1 MSDQP
6 APGPG
11 SERRA
16 TDGLDWDAHPS
27 PVFSSELGSPQ
38 ETLPLPSTQTPPAT
52 NRIDSPHTAPGRFFI
67 IALAAACAVIGGI
80 VAGASVAYLDGND
93 GGNPAATDGTTP
105 TANGA
110 TLNVQQTSIITDVA
124 SKSRPG
130 VVRIEST
137 HRVPGG
143 VEHDVG
149 SGIVF
154 DTDGHILTNAHVVL
168 DTDSL
173 KVILADGTER
183 PAILVGHDY
192 PFTDLAVLQ
201 IGPGNLQPIEPGDS
215 SALKLGE
222 TVIAIGN
229 PLAEFDG
236 SVSVG
241 VVSGLDRHRM
251 LDDVDQAGLIQTDA
265 AVNSGNSGGALL
277 NLQGQFIGIPTVV
290 LRDAGSGAAVEGIA
304 FALPS
309 NRILP
314 IARQIIA
321 DGASYPRPS
330 LGLDARDLTPET
342 LSRIAR
348 PAVSEGAVVVSVTPG
363 GAAAVAGIQTGDII
377 TKVGV
382 EDVKTGAPLL
392 NALEQHKP
400 GETVRVVLNRNGRII
415 EADVRLTKRG

>member
-1 MSDQP
+1 MSSQSE
-6 APGPG
+6 PG
-11 SERRA
+11 STRDRRA
-16 TDGLDWDAHPS
+16 TDGLDWVSGPSESPPSRSASEAFEPVAPAEPVPPVTHPAAI
-27 PVFSSELGSPQ
+27 
-38 ETLPLPSTQTPPAT
+38 PST
-52 NRIDSPHTAPGRFFI
+52 SHGRLFV
-67 IALAAACAVIGGI
+67 IALATTCAVLGGA
-80 VAGASVAYLDGND
+80 VAGATVAYLDSGDSSTPNVAAVPSV
-93 GGNPAATDGTTP
+93 NP
-105 TANGA
+105 A
-110 TLNVQQTSIITDVA
+110 TLNVQQTSIITEVA
-124 SKSRPG
+124 AKSRPG

-137 HRVPGG
+137 HRIQGG
-143 VEHDVG
+143 VEHDIG

-154 DTDGHILTNAHVVL
+154 DADGHILTNAHVVL
-168 DTDSL
+168 NTDTL

-201 IGPGNLQPIEPGDS
+201 VGPGNLQPIQSGDS
-215 SALKLGE
+215 DSLKLGE

-241 VVSGLDRHRM
+241 VVSGLDRHRV
-251 LDDVDQAGLIQTDA
+251 LDGVQQTGLIQTDA

-290 LRDAGSGAAVEGIA
+290 LRDVGSGASVEGIA

-330 LGLDARDLTPET
+330 LEVDARDLTPEV
-342 LSRIAR
+342 LSRLPR
-348 PAVSEGAVVVSVTPG
+348 PAVSEGAIVLSVTSG
-363 GAAAVAGIQTGDII
+363 GAGAVAGIQAGDII
-377 TKVGV
+377 TKLATV
-382 EDVKTGAPLL
+382 DINTATPLL
-392 NALEQHKP
+392 NALEQHAP